1 MKVSLLINSKIVLVG
16 LVLLSISSLTAIA
29 QTSNNPITVTT
40 DKSTYADGSTIMI
53 SGTVT
58 DQLNIPISIVIRD
71 SSQNP
76 VYLSQVNPNP
86 DNTYSTQATAGG
98 DLWKAPGTY
107 EIDVT
112 YGGKDRT
119 TKTTF
124 EFTGTVPTSTEPQTN
139 ATGAIPEFGSL
150 AASVFAI
157 SILIRSGAR
166 TSFANRDESPY
177 FKTSGNSHCLGFL
190 FCFFDGLIPCLVL
203 KFLWLIN
210 RKGQL

>member
-1 MKVSLLINSKIVLVG
+1 MSKISSLKYQIIKVRLLTNSKIILAG
-16 LVLLSISSLTAIA
+16 LTLLSISFLTALA
-29 QTSNNPITVTT
+29 QTSNGSITVTT
-40 DKSTYADGSTIMI
+40 DKPTYADGSTIMI

-76 VYLSQVNPNP
+76 VYISQVNPNP

-119 TKTTF
+119 SKTTF
-124 EFTGTVPTSTEPQTN
+124 EFTATPVNTEPQTN
-139 ATGAIPEFGSL
+139 ATGVIPEFGSL

-157 SILIRSGAR
+157 SILIAVIWQVKLRH
-166 TSFANRDESPY
+166 SFR
-177 FKTSGNSHCLGFL
+177 
-190 FCFFDGLIPCLVL
+190 I
-203 KFLWLIN
+203 
-210 RKGQL
+210 